1 MGILEISSGNKEEMQ
16 KNSAMVLSFGVKSF
30 TKYFETDLGNQ
41 EIEVF
46 MAAPIE
52 TMSAT
57 PFIFFSRFSINNY
70 GFLKHIKK
78 TLSRPGVKI
87 TPYCRQKLTNNQ
99 F

>member
-1 MGILEISSGNKEEMQ
+1 
-16 KNSAMVLSFGVKSF
+16 MVLSFEVKSF
-30 TKYFETDLGNQ
+30 TKYFETDLRNQ
-41 EIEVF
+41 GIKFF

-52 TMSAT
+52 TMSVT
-57 PFIFFSRFSINNY
+57 PFIFFSRFNINNY

-87 TPYCRQKLTNNQ
+87 IPYCRQKLTNNQ